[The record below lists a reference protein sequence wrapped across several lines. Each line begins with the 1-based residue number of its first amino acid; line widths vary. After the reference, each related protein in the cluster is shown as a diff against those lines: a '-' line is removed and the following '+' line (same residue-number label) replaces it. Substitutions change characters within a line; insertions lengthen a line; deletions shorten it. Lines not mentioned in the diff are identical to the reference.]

1 MTSNNSIAVNRKAKF
16 DYFLLEKFEA
26 GIQLQGCEVK
36 SLREGRVNLRDSFV
50 KIVKDEAFMLNCH
63 ISPYTKI
70 QGYQEVDPT
79 RTRKL
84 LLKKDEIKVLA
95 EGANQKGYAII
106 PVSLYFKRGLV
117 KVEIALGRGKN
128 VVDKR
133 ETIKRRIHDKETK
146 AAIKSSMRKG

>member
-1 MTSNNSIAVNRKAKF
+1 MSKTIAVNRKAKF
-16 DYFLLEKFEA
+16 DYFLQDRIEA
-26 GIQLQGCEVK
+26 GVQLQGCEVK
-36 SLREGRVNLRDSFV
+36 SLREGRVNMRDSFV
-50 KIVKDEAFMLNCH
+50 KIIKDEAFMVNCH

-70 QGYQEVDPT
+70 QGYQDVDPT

-84 LLKKDEIKVLA
+84 LLKKEEIKILE

-133 ETIKRRIHDKETK
+133 ETIKRRIHDRETK
-146 AAIKSSMRKG
+146 AAIKNQTRRG

>member
-1 MTSNNSIAVNRKAKF
+1 MSNIIAVNRKAKF
-16 DYFLLEKFEA
+16 DYFLQDRMEA
-26 GIQLQGCEVK
+26 GVQLHGCEVK
-36 SLREGRVNLRDSFV
+36 SLREGRVNMRDSFV
-50 KIVKDEAFMLNCH
+50 RVVKGEAYMLNCH

-70 QGYQEVDPT
+70 QGYQDVDPT

-84 LLKKDEIKVLA
+84 LLKKEEIKLLE

-117 KVEIALGRGKN
+117 KVEIALGKGKN

-133 ETIKRRIHDKETK
+133 ETIKRRMHEKEAK
-146 AAIKSSMRKG
+146 AAIKKHVRRG